1 MRHKN
6 EDNGEN
12 EENWREKYGS
22 IDNEEKK
29 TLKYVMVCI
38 KNSIEFTVLE
48 LLF

>member
-1 MRHKN
+1 MKIMGKMKKM
-6 EDNGEN
+6 GEK
-12 EENWREKYGS
+12 KYGS
-22 IDNEEKK
+22 IGNEEKK